1 MEFLIVT
8 GLSGSGKS
16 RAVDALEDIGFF
28 CVDNMP
34 PSFIGKFHELCME
47 EQMSKVAVVVDT
59 RMGSLLEG
67 MSDTLNHLE
76 DLHAEYRILFVE
88 ASDEV
93 IVRRYKET
101 RRKHPLKGQ
110 FDDSLHDSIRRER
123 ELLDPLRIRA
133 DFIVDTSNTSPAQL
147 RERIIGLFFGNTVQG
162 MKVTCMSFGFKYGAA
177 SEADL
182 VFDVRCLPNPFYLPE
197 LRPLTGLDQA
207 VAEYVYEKPET
218 KGFVERLMPL
228 IDYLVPLYAN
238 EGKSSL
244 VIAIGCT
251 GGKHRSV
258 ALTELL
264 CAHLIQNGVNA
275 GTLHRDIKKDR

>member
-34 PSFIGKFHELCME
+34 PSFIGKFHELCEE